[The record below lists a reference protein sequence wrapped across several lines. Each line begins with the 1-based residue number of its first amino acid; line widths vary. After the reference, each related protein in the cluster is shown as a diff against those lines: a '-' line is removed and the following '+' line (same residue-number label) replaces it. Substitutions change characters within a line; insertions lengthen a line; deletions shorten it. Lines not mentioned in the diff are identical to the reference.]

1 MLLVALLLATQPN
14 MDQAT
19 LRKMAARFAPTE
31 VTADLRALP
40 DGERAALAKIVRAAR
55 LMDAIYLRQAWAGNG
70 QLLLDLAQDS
80 SPLGRARL
88 QLFLIDKGPWSN
100 LDHDAPF
107 IPGVPPRPEAANFY
121 PPGATKEEIEKWQK
135 SLAGPQR
142 DAAAGFFTVI
152 RRTASGFAVVDYS
165 M

>member
-1 MLLVALLLATQPN
+1 MLLVALLLAAQPN

-55 LMDAIYLRQAWAGNG
+55 LMDAIYLRQVWAGNG
-70 QLLLDLAQDS
+70 QLLFDLAQDS

-88 QLFLIDKGPWSN
+88 QLFIIDKGPWSN

-107 IPGVPPRPEAANFY
+107 IPGVPPRPDPATFYRPAARNQQME
-121 PPGATKEEIEKWQK
+121 TWQNPL
-135 SLAGPQR
+135 SAPQ
-142 DAAAGFFTVI
+142 
-152 RRTASGFAVVDYS
+152 
-165 M
+165 